1 MYSAL
6 LLECELPGRW
16 LEKRT
21 AYREKWIE
29 FINQYG
35 SRGDEE
41 FTDGAFKRSAI
52 FDGIDDAVGTL
63 AIRMPLLRVGKVRL
77 GNFLSSNTAINNG
90 NEPPWLSH
98 AMCDVK
104 MRLIESTVSL
114 LVVDEVKQRSCWNVP
129 QIRIKMSSSIRSS
142 VTM

>member
-129 QIRIKMSSSIRSS
+129 QIRIQMSSSIRSS

>member
-16 LEKRT
+16 LQKRT

-35 SRGDEE
+35 SRGDAE
-41 FTDGAFKRSAI
+41 FTDGAIKRSAS

-63 AIRMPLLRVGKVRL
+63 AIRMPLLRVGKVCL
-77 GNFLSSNTAINNG
+77 GKCLPSNTAINNG

-98 AMCDVK
+98 NIRDVK
-104 MRLIESTVSL
+104 MWLIESTMSL

-129 QIRIKMSSSIRSS
+129 QIRIKMSSSIRS

>member
-35 SRGDEE
+35 LRGDAE
-41 FTDGAFKRSAI
+41 FTDGAIKRSAI
-52 FDGIDDAVGTL
+52 FDGIDDAVGL
-63 AIRMPLLRVGKVRL
+63 WVR
-77 GNFLSSNTAINNG
+77 S
-90 NEPPWLSH
+90 
-98 AMCDVK
+98 
-104 MRLIESTVSL
+104 
-114 LVVDEVKQRSCWNVP
+114 Q
-129 QIRIKMSSSIRSS
+129 
-142 VTM
+142 

>member
-52 FDGIDDAVGTL
+52 F
-63 AIRMPLLRVGKVRL
+63 
-77 GNFLSSNTAINNG
+77 
-90 NEPPWLSH
+90 
-98 AMCDVK
+98 
-104 MRLIESTVSL
+104 
-114 LVVDEVKQRSCWNVP
+114 
-129 QIRIKMSSSIRSS
+129 
-142 VTM
+142 